1 MRWPFRKRTIIPDIR
16 RTPNNRWTEIKRQG
30 DMVLERLEI
39 ELINMDT
46 GERRWV
52 PQVDPMLV
60 LYGGTG
66 YLERVR
72 SLKHTTR
79 ETKS

>member
-1 MRWPFRKRTIIPDIR
+1 MRWPFRKRAAPR
-16 RTPNNRWTEIKRQG
+16 LQRTPNNRWTEIQRQG
-30 DMVLERLEI
+30 NIIMERLEI
-39 ELINMDT
+39 ELINLDT

-52 PQVDPMLV
+52 PQVDALLV

-72 SLKHTTR
+72 SLKHTAR
-79 ETKS
+79 ETKP